1 MGNSDEQKRIAVK
14 VSFNDSELSN
24 LKQFLGTPSLDPK
37 LLVASIHPKI
47 SWFEE
52 KILSDEMRELRSSV
66 TRLKQHIKTLTKENA
81 EMEKKLQIARTDG
94 SRLLSKVEA
103 LENTLSKLEVAWN
116 SKKNSKARWTLRGR

>member
-14 VSFNDSELSN
+14 VSLNDSELSN
-24 LKQFLGTPSLDPK
+24 LKQFLGTSSLDPK
-37 LLVASIHPKI
+37 LLAGSIHPKI

-52 KILSDEMRELRSSV
+52 KILSDEMSELRSSV
-66 TRLKQHIKTLTKENA
+66 TRLKQHIKTLSKENA
-81 EMEKKLQIARTDG
+81 EMETKLQIARTDG

-103 LENTLSKLEVAWN
+103 LENTRSKLEVAWN